1 MLFLLKLLVY
11 SMKQKHV
18 SPIFMNNKV
27 SSTLVI
33 PREMAKS
40 LGIDKPCH
48 VTLEENRKQDGI
60 LIKKLKL

>member
-1 MLFLLKLLVY
+1 
-11 SMKQKHV
+11 MKQKQV
-18 SPIFMNNKV
+18 SPIFLSNKV

-48 VTLEENRKQDGI
+48 VTLQETRKQDGI

>member
-1 MLFLLKLLVY
+1 
-11 SMKQKHV
+11 MKQKHV
-18 SPIFMNNKV
+18 SPIFLSNGV

-33 PREMAKS
+33 PIEMARH
-40 LGIDKPCH
+40 LGLDKPCH